1 MNTNLWRVAQV
12 GCGYRGVIHL
22 DGWLSNPS
30 RFRVE
35 ALCDLDLNKVRAAV
49 ASRGCQAKVYDD
61 AERML
66 AEVKPDVFCFS
77 TMPDVRLSM
86 IRLAVKYG
94 VKAVAFEKPLATSLK
109 DAREIVRLCREA
121 GIIAIVCHQQKYLT
135 SFEKLKAVLD
145 RGEIGTVIH
154 MDASCQMQLS
164 QLGTHFI
171 DYLMWANGGAK
182 ASWVVGHVH
191 GRELLSDH
199 HPSPNY
205 TMGQIGFANG
215 VRAMVEFGK
224 LSASYMDDGHF
235 WYDNRMTVY
244 GSHGYVWC
252 DTNGR
257 WGTFNKTTAQDAIT
271 GEGDGWEKQSRE
283 RLQGLFA
290 KDLADCLDGVLTSH
304 PCNLELAYLGYE
316 IMEALCLSAMDRV
329 RIDLPLDPLQEVD
342 ILERMRNEL
351 PECHELAK

>member
-12 GCGYRGVIHL
+12 GCGSRGVIHL
-22 DGWLSNPS
+22 DGWLNNPS

-35 ALCDLDLNKVRAAV
+35 ALCDLDLEKARTAV
-49 ASRGCQAKVYDD
+49 ASRGCQAQIYND

-145 RGEIGTVIH
+145 RGEIGKVIH

-224 LSASYMDDGHF
+224 LSASYMDDGNF
-235 WYDNRMTVY
+235 WYDNRMTIY
-244 GSHGYVWC
+244 GTHGYVWC

-271 GEGDGWEKQSRE
+271 GEGDNWETQSRL

-290 KDLADCLDGVLTSH
+290 KDLADCLDGVLSSH

-329 RIDLPLDPLQEVD
+329 RIDLPLDPQQECD
-342 ILERMRNEL
+342 ILERMRTEL
-351 PECHELAK
+351 PECHELTK